1 MRFCYKRIC
10 KGNIMPTV
18 LNSKHLLPLIR
29 GLQFDT
35 KNLENTVA
43 YELNGLIKKI
53 AGLLR

>member
-1 MRFCYKRIC
+1 
-10 KGNIMPTV
+10 MPTV